1 MRRLIGLY
9 MNHRVSDVILLTIAV
24 KPGGLTSSGEDQTQL
39 RQDIEEVL
47 VWGRA
52 SDQKGLGK
60 SGSEGLVGDAAFTTR
75 VFPPVDP
82 LSMRFSVRIPF

>member
-1 MRRLIGLY
+1 
-9 MNHRVSDVILLTIAV
+9 MNHRVSDVIWLTIAV
-24 KPGGLTSSGEDQTQL
+24 NAGGLTSPGEDQTQL

-52 SDQKGLGK
+52 SDQKGRAK
-60 SGSEGLVGDAAFTTR
+60 SGSEGLVGDADFTTR
-75 VFPPVDP
+75 VLPPVDP